1 MNKETGTIRTATHKT
16 GQWEAWQD
24 DKLERF
30 RLAAYLNTV
39 IATISQPFVINIS
52 APYGTGKTFF
62 LKNWQRQLK
71 DEAYRVVYL
80 NASETEISGDPV
92 VALVSAI
99 REQVIAGGPE
109 VQGKA
114 FEYLLEVAS
123 PYILRRKQ
131 SEGKDQRQYSG
142 ENIEHLHGH
151 IPEAKERLARH
162 ERVMDSMRDFRSG
175 LAHYFSQVAAIEPDP
190 RRRKLILLIDELDRC
205 RPAYLLELL
214 ETLRHLFLVPGVV
227 AVLAADQQ
235 HLRQAVSGVY
245 GGEAGGEGYL
255 RKFIDWELVLPDPSY
270 RTFARHLYE
279 TFRIADAGI
288 FISGRD
294 PFRGEDHLIEGFA
307 FFADLCNLTLRQQHH
322 CFTNINIAARGMGK
336 DSQPF
341 GFLLGALTALKMAY
355 GQEIRKFC
363 FGSRPATELIRD
375 FELSGMEKISAHLRV
390 GWHDF
395 KPRFHAW
402 FVTREE
408 VEIMQAEKADIEKQF
423 KAMIESRVM
432 NSRELPLKNRL
443 AYIEAVLKTY
453 DSLHKDG
460 PYKNLGVPAQI
471 VYRDLERA
479 SFLREPNGEAK

>member
-1 MNKETGTIRTATHKT
+1 MSTESSTIRPVIVGS

-30 RLAAYLNTV
+30 RLAAYLGTV
-39 IATISQPFVINIS
+39 IASISQPFVINIS

-62 LKNWQRQLK
+62 LKNWHRQLR
-71 DEAYRVVYL
+71 DEGYRVVYL

-92 VALVSAI
+92 IALISAI
-99 REQVIAGGPE
+99 REQVIVGGPDI
-109 VQGKA
+109 QAKA
-114 FEYLLEVAS
+114 FEALLDVAS
-123 PYILRRKQ
+123 PYILRRQ
-131 SEGKDQRQYSG
+131 PEGQEKRSQAG
-142 ENIEHLHGH
+142 ENVESLHDH
-151 IPEAKERLARH
+151 FPEAKERLSRH
-162 ERVMDSMRDFRSG
+162 DKVMESMRDFRSG
-175 LAHYFSQVAAIEPDP
+175 LVHFFSQIAAIEPDP

-214 ETLRHLFLVPGVV
+214 ETLRHLFLVPGVI

-255 RKFIDWELVLPDPSY
+255 RKFIDWELALPEPSY

-279 TFRIADAGI
+279 TFRIGDAGV
-288 FISGRD
+288 FIPGRD
-294 PFRGEDHLIEGFA
+294 PFRGDEHLIEGFA

-336 DSQPF
+336 DAQPF
-341 GFLLGALTALKMAY
+341 GFLLGALMALKMSY

-375 FELSGMEKISAHLRV
+375 FELTGMEKIGTHLRV

-402 FVTREE
+402 FVTQEE
-408 VEIMQAEKADIEKQF
+408 AEIMRAEKADIEKQF

-453 DSLHKDG
+453 DGLHKDG

-479 SFLREPNGEAK
+479 SFLKGS